1 MNSEIIIYQT
11 ADGLTK
17 IDVRMEEETLWL
29 TQAQMMDLFQSSK
42 TNISEHISHIFEEGE
57 LVEDSVV
64 RKYRTTGADGQLDI
78 KSNVQ
83 NLHIPHSDKPVAFYS
98 LDVIL
103 AVGYR
108 VKSPHPSR
116 EEQAAKMP
124 EAARVPAST
133 RKRHHKR
140 SILAMRMEVS
150 IAENGGKC
158 YNADMDTAVQA
169 ELDKLKEL
177 IINAIPVEQIYLFGS
192 YAYGTPHKDS
202 DLDLFVV
209 LKDEVPLRDIE
220 AAIKI
225 RLAIGD
231 HQSMPL
237 DLLVIKRSRYL
248 ERKTAPTLERKIAR
262 EGILI
267 YAA

>member
-1 MNSEIIIYQT
+1 
-11 ADGLTK
+11 
-17 IDVRMEEETLWL
+17 
-29 TQAQMMDLFQSSK
+29 
-42 TNISEHISHIFEEGE
+42 
-57 LVEDSVV
+57 
-64 RKYRTTGADGQLDI
+64 
-78 KSNVQ
+78 
-83 NLHIPHSDKPVAFYS
+83 
-98 LDVIL
+98 
-103 AVGYR
+103 
-108 VKSPHPSR
+108 
-116 EEQAAKMP
+116 
-124 EAARVPAST
+124 
-133 RKRHHKR
+133 
-140 SILAMRMEVS
+140 MRMEVS
-150 IAENGGKC
+150 IAEKRGKC
-158 YNADMDTAVQA
+158 YIINMDTAVQA

-192 YAYGTPHKDS
+192 YAYGTPRKDS

-237 DLLVIKRSRYL
+237 DLLVIKSSRYL
-248 ERKTAPTLERKIAR
+248 ERKAAPTLERKIAR